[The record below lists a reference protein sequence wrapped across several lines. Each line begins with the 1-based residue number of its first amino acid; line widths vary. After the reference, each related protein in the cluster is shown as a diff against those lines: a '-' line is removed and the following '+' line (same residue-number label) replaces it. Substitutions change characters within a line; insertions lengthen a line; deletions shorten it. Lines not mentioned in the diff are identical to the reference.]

1 MIARLHAVLEAWRRL
16 GPRRFLSTLAGLAL
30 ARVRMPLRR
39 ARLRVRPL
47 AAGPRD
53 VARALGGV
61 SPVEALHGTVRAAL
75 PTVVRWE
82 QELGRLDAGAR
93 AEVLERAERVLRHEL
108 DLLGSGPTQ
117 LGPALPWHADFKAG
131 RTWPLDHISR
141 IVVSYPDGS
150 DIKVPWELSR
160 CQHLPLLAA
169 AHRLTGEQR
178 WLDEIGAQLD
188 DWIAR
193 NPVEHGPNWQCTM
206 DVAIR
211 AANWVATLVMCAEAA
226 AREPWLPRALAS
238 LLLHGRFIRSHLE
251 WGEVRGNHYLSDVAG
266 LLPVAALFAGS
277 AEGRAWGD
285 WAVAELEAELAHQ
298 VREDGCDHEA
308 SIPYHRLVTELFL
321 CGAQAADALAPG
333 ALSDAFRAQLDRM
346 LAFAADA
353 TRPDGLSPQVGDADS
368 GRFLPLG
375 DYGAGDQRD
384 HAHLFRQAGWA
395 APDAGG
401 RAASPTAGRCAPAS
415 RGHVA
420 YPHGGYYV
428 MRAGDLYAL
437 VRCGDVGLHGIGAH
451 AHNDQLSFELACGA
465 DALVC
470 DPGSYLYTASAEER
484 NRFRSTAFHATLRI
498 GGAEQNPLAG
508 DYLFA
513 MPDRTRAEALAWEPD
528 GARGDGRAVF
538 RGRHH
543 GYEALDPSAA
553 YERELR
559 FDSDAHTLTLR
570 DTVRSAGVHALEW
583 TFPLAPCEA
592 SGGEG
597 RAEAVFTAHRL
608 TIESPG
614 LVFAVED
621 GWQSPAYG
629 ERLAAPFVRARRPSR
644 PGEDVTE
651 IVLRVAAR

>member
-1 MIARLHAVLEAWRRL
+1 MLARLHAALEAWRRL
-16 GPRRFLSTLAGLAL
+16 GPRRFAATLAGLAL

-39 ARLRVRPL
+39 ARLRVAPL
-47 AAGPRD
+47 KAGPRE
-53 VARALGGV
+53 VARALGGAT
-61 SPVEALHGTVRAAL
+61 PVAALRGSALAAL
-75 PTVVRWE
+75 PTVARWE
-82 QELGRLDAGAR
+82 EELERLDDAQR
-93 AEVLERAERVLRHEL
+93 AELLARAERVLRHEF
-108 DLLGSGPTQ
+108 DLLGSGPAP
-117 LGPALPWHADFKAG
+117 LGPAIPWHMDFKAG

-160 CQHLPLLAA
+160 FQHLPLLAA
-169 AHRLTGEQR
+169 AHRLTGERR
-178 WLDEIGAQLD
+178 WLDELGAQLD

-211 AANWVATLVMCAEAA
+211 AANWVAALALCAEAA
-226 AREPWLPRALAS
+226 AREPWLERALAS

-251 WGEVRGNHYLSDVAG
+251 WGDVRGNHYLSDVVG

-277 AEGRAWGD
+277 AEGRAWAD
-285 WAVAELEAELAHQ
+285 WAVAELEGELAHQ

-308 SIPYHRLVTELFL
+308 SIPYHRLVCELFV
-321 CGAQAADALAPG
+321 CGAQAADALRPG
-333 ALSDAFRAQLDRM
+333 RLSDAFRTRLDRM

-353 TRPDGLSPQVGDADS
+353 TRPDGRSPQVGDADS

-384 HAHLFRQAGWA
+384 HAHLFRQAHRPTPRPA
-395 APDAGG
+395 AHA
-401 RAASPTAGRCAPAS
+401 
-415 RGHVA
+415 A

-428 MRAGDLYAL
+428 MRHGDLYAL

-451 AHNDQLSFELACGA
+451 AHNDQLSFELACGG
-465 DALVC
+465 DALVQ
-470 DPGSYLYTASAEER
+470 DPGSFLYTASAEER
-484 NRFRSTAFHATLRI
+484 NRFRSTAFHATLQI
-498 GGAEQNPLAG
+498 GGAEQSPLAG

-513 MPDRTRAEALAWEPD
+513 LPDRARAEALAWEAD
-528 GARGDGRAVF
+528 GAHARFA
-538 RGRHH
+538 GRHH
-543 GYEALDPSAA
+543 GYAALDPPAVH
-553 YERELR
+553 ERELR
-559 FDSDAHTLTLR
+559 FDGAARTLTLL
-570 DTVRSAGVHALEW
+570 DTVRSAGAHALEW

-597 RAEAVFTAHRL
+597 RAEALFAAHRL
-608 TIESPG
+608 TIEAPG
-614 LVFAVED
+614 LTFAVED

-629 ERLAAPFVRARRPSR
+629 VRVAAPFLRARRTSR

-651 IVLRVAAR
+651 LVLRVAAR